1 MEEKSKAT
9 LLAEIQT
16 LRQKIAEFEKEDPHH
31 LSDPSLTIA
40 NDLNTLER
48 EVACASLGIFFD
60 KLREKGLPPETL
72 TAGLPYSLPYL
83 QNPHERISW
92 AAFRRFLGNAA
103 QIWGDEGLLTIGQE
117 FVFSPWARAVHIIAN
132 LLFSAADFYLW
143 AVQPGK
149 GPGAQNF
156 TCIITRCYQL
166 GPHHLKIESVMLPGY
181 EPSQEFFL
189 VAKGTFIAIPVA
201 LGLGPAQVNMQ
212 VLDDRA
218 IYDVHV
224 PAGGGALSGVR
235 RWLARP
241 FTARAAGQELKAA
254 YELLYQ
260 RYREREL
267 EVTERR
273 RTEQNLH
280 EIQLRYSAILD
291 NTNDGIFLVDP
302 NCNMI
307 MVNQRAADIL
317 GYTVEEVIGRPL
329 LDILVPAE
337 HEESI
342 RAMKAVLAGR
352 ILPRFERV
360 VLRKDGSEGIMD
372 ANAIL
377 VYDNDNKP
385 LYMQII
391 AHDVTQRKT
400 AELALRESE
409 ARYRT
414 LAENSNVG
422 IWHITKDG
430 YVSYANQTMCQMLEV
445 DSQDQ
450 LIGKPPVDFV
460 PPKHKKRLMTQF
472 RKRQQGESSSY
483 ELDLMG
489 LRGALRHAL
498 VSSAPLM
505 DVNGQFQGV
514 ITTVIDIT
522 EKVQAQAALNQAQ
535 RLESLG
541 LLAGGV
547 AHDFNNLL
555 VAMLSQTSLAL
566 AKLPEAHIAKTH
578 IVKAVNAA
586 DRAADLTRQML
597 AYSGRGQFE
606 VKPLDLNKLIQENL
620 HLFRTAVSK
629 NVQITSDLD
638 DDLPLIEAD
647 SGQMQQVVMNLIL
660 NAAQATAAQSG
671 VVNVSTNIERLSENQ
686 IAWQYGQKP
695 LPAGNYVT
703 LCVQDTGQG
712 MDEETLAKIFD
723 PFFTTKKTGRGL
735 GLSAVLG
742 IIRGH
747 NGGLRVCSEP
757 GKGTTFQLYFPAVS
771 DSNYISEQVTTTMKT
786 TPNNSTI
793 LIIDDEDP
801 VREAVVDILSMAG
814 MRVLTA
820 VNGQEGIATYKQHM
834 PNIQLVLLDLSM
846 PGLSGAETFRE
857 LIKIDPQVKVVLSS
871 GYSKDS
877 LQDQFEGIVGFMPKP
892 FDMDTLLTQVR
903 ESLS

>member
-1 MEEKSKAT
+1 
-9 LLAEIQT
+9 
-16 LRQKIAEFEKEDPHH
+16 
-31 LSDPSLTIA
+31 
-40 NDLNTLER
+40 
-48 EVACASLGIFFD
+48 
-60 KLREKGLPPETL
+60 
-72 TAGLPYSLPYL
+72 
-83 QNPHERISW
+83 
-92 AAFRRFLGNAA
+92 
-103 QIWGDEGLLTIGQE
+103 
-117 FVFSPWARAVHIIAN
+117 
-132 LLFSAADFYLW
+132 
-143 AVQPGK
+143 
-149 GPGAQNF
+149 
-156 TCIITRCYQL
+156 
-166 GPHHLKIESVMLPGY
+166 
-181 EPSQEFFL
+181 
-189 VAKGTFIAIPVA
+189 
-201 LGLGPAQVNMQ
+201 
-212 VLDDRA
+212 
-218 IYDVHV
+218 
-224 PAGGGALSGVR
+224 
-235 RWLARP
+235 
-241 FTARAAGQELKAA
+241 
-254 YELLYQ
+254 
-260 RYREREL
+260 
-267 EVTERR
+267 
-273 RTEQNLH
+273 
-280 EIQLRYSAILD
+280 
-291 NTNDGIFLVDP
+291 
-302 NCNMI
+302 
-307 MVNQRAADIL
+307 
-317 GYTVEEVIGRPL
+317 
-329 LDILVPAE
+329 
-337 HEESI
+337 
-342 RAMKAVLAGR
+342 
-352 ILPRFERV
+352 
-360 VLRKDGSEGIMD
+360 
-372 ANAIL
+372 
-377 VYDNDNKP
+377 
-385 LYMQII
+385 
-391 AHDVTQRKT
+391 
-400 AELALRESE
+400 
-409 ARYRT
+409 
-414 LAENSNVG
+414 
-422 IWHITKDG
+422 
-430 YVSYANQTMCQMLEV
+430 
-445 DSQDQ
+445 
-450 LIGKPPVDFV
+450 
-460 PPKHKKRLMTQF
+460 
-472 RKRQQGESSSY
+472 
-483 ELDLMG
+483 
-489 LRGALRHAL
+489 
-498 VSSAPLM
+498 
-505 DVNGQFQGV
+505 
-514 ITTVIDIT
+514 VIDIT

-786 TPNNSTI
+786 TPNNITI